1 MSEAQ
6 MPQEHYEIVAHHV
19 PPEEPVG
26 PDGGRPQIKN
36 ETALRVIWYVL
47 STGIRWRDVPP
58 EMGCSGETAR
68 TRLRDWENLGVWDR
82 VHADLLRL

>member
-68 TRLRDWENLGVWDR
+68 TRLRDWENLDVWDR